1 MTHPKEIRTILLT
14 GEQIQERVE
23 LLAKEISEEHSYC
36 QPLILVGILKGSF
49 YFLADLSRKISVPVE
64 IEFMQ
69 ISTYGGQTESSGNVQ
84 ILKDLDRDIR
94 GRDVVIVEDILDTG
108 LTLDYLLRS
117 LATRKPKSLEVCT
130 LLDKVERR
138 KIEVPVAYRGF
149 EIPNEFVVGYG
160 LDHNQAFRNL
170 PYIGV
175 LDAT

>member
-1 MTHPKEIRTILLT
+1 
-14 GEQIQERVE
+14 
-23 LLAKEISEEHSYC
+23 
-36 QPLILVGILKGSF
+36 
-49 YFLADLSRKISVPVE
+49 
-64 IEFMQ
+64 MQ
-69 ISTYGGQTESSGNVQ
+69 ISTYGGQTESSRKVQ

-160 LDHNQAFRNL
+160 MDHHQAFRNL

>member
-1 MTHPKEIRTILLT
+1 M
-14 GEQIQERVE
+14 
-23 LLAKEISEEHSYC
+23 
-36 QPLILVGILKGSF
+36 KGSF

-69 ISTYGGQTESSGNVQ
+69 ISTYGGQTESSGKVQ

-117 LATRKPKSLEVCT
+117 LGTRKPKSLEVCT